1 MFRPTGYTTN
11 QGFIGFLPNG
21 SKMFF
26 PTSNEY
32 FEYVDDLD
40 ESTVLSELI
49 AAPMAG

>member
-11 QGFIGFLPNG
+11 QGFIGFLPDG

-32 FEYVDDLD
+32 YEYVDDQDDSSAFDLGA
-40 ESTVLSELI
+40 T
-49 AAPMAG
+49 PMAG

>member
-11 QGFIGFLPNG
+11 QGFIGFLPDG
-21 SKMFF
+21 SMMYF

-32 FEYVDDLD
+32 YEYVDEMNDFYGA
-40 ESTVLSELI
+40 LSDM

>member
-11 QGFIGFLPNG
+11 QGFIGFLPDG

-40 ESTVLSELI
+40 ESNTFELTV
-49 AAPMAG
+49 APMAG